1 MITAAIVIVAL
12 VLAAIA
18 IGDVIV
24 VRGAG
29 TSTRAQ
35 DDADQLAYLR
45 DHNNQRGNDAA

>member
-18 IGDVIV
+18 IGDVIN

-29 TSTRAQ
+29 TSTREESDEAQ
-35 DDADQLAYLR
+35 LEFLR
-45 DHNNQRGNDAA
+45 EWNKRHGNDAA